1 MTDYGWLQPN
11 EQMTNQLQT
20 GKSLQLHALSFLLG
34 IILLQFFAN
43 LPSFYSFF
51 LVPVFIVLA
60 WYRPIFRYGLV
71 GLAGFCWVLL
81 DAYGQSQ
88 YQLDESLIG
97 ENILIQ
103 GRIADI
109 PTQLGR
115 IQRFVLE
122 LEQIKGINPNTFP
135 SRIRLSWY
143 DRNQPVKAGEHWQ
156 LMVRLKPPHG
166 FMNPGGFDYERWLY
180 QNRIDATGYVRKSE
194 QNKLLAPA
202 ACCDMDRLRQ
212 SLSESIQ
219 QLGSHYSGLIAA
231 LAVGDKSHIL
241 DEQWVL
247 LRNTGT
253 NHLMAISGLHI
264 GLVAGFI
271 FWLVRQF
278 SLGFLIQ
285 RISRDK
291 LAALI
296 SIVAALSYALLA
308 GFAIPTQRALIMLLV
323 ILGGILLGRQ
333 LRPGNSLALALIAV
347 LLADPRSALSPGF
360 WFSFM
365 AVAVITYSFSGR
377 LARSSILSQ
386 WGRLQWVI
394 AVALFPVSL
403 FLFQQASLIAPLANL
418 LLVPWVSFLVVPL
431 VLLGMIWLIPVPVLG
446 EWFLNLAQEALDL
459 IWPVLQTLGGL
470 SFASWQQPAPSFI
483 SMMLAVTGAILL
495 LAPRGLPLRPLGI
508 LMWLPVLLIRP
519 ATPDEGD
526 FQMHLL
532 DVGQGL
538 AVFIQTHNH
547 SLLFDTGARFSDNF
561 DAGDRVVVP
570 FMKSLGL
577 SQLDRLVVSHGD
589 NDHKGGAQSIIDQ
602 LRVVQLQGQD
612 IADIAHMNAD
622 ACHAGQSWE
631 WDGVKFEYLHPD
643 REYPQRNNRAC
654 VLKIGHG
661 AASLLLT
668 ADIEA
673 SVEYRLVGDYGEQ
686 LASDVLVVPH
696 HGSKTSSTLAFLERV
711 RPDYA
716 LVSAG
721 YRNRFRH
728 PRPDIIERYRS
739 LGAEIMNTAVS
750 GAISIYFDDKSGI
763 SVPKRYRNQ
772 HHHYWNHNL

>member
-1 MTDYGWLQPN
+1 
-11 EQMTNQLQT
+11 MTNHIQT
-20 GKSLQLHALSFLLG
+20 GKSLQLHALSFLMG
-34 IILLQFFAN
+34 IILLQFFTN

-51 LVPVFIVLA
+51 LLPVFLVLA
-60 WYRPIFRYGLV
+60 RYRPVFRYCLLF
-71 GLAGFCWVLL
+71 LAGFYWVLL
-81 DAYGQSQ
+81 DAHWQSH

-109 PTQLGR
+109 PSQQGR
-115 IQRFVLE
+115 IQRFMFE
-122 LEQIKGINPNTFP
+122 LEPLEGIDLTKFP
-135 SRIRLSWY
+135 RRIRLSWY
-143 DRNQPVKAGEHWQ
+143 EQKEPVMAGDHWQ

-180 QNRIDATGYVRKSE
+180 QNRIDATGYVRTSS
-194 QNKLLAPA
+194 QNKRLGPA
-202 ACCDMDRLRQ
+202 GCCDIDRLRQ
-212 SLSESIQ
+212 SLSASIQ
-219 QLGSHYSGLIAA
+219 QLGSNYSGLMAA
-231 LAVGDKSHIL
+231 LAVGDKNHIQ
-241 DEQWVL
+241 DEQWLL
-247 LRNTGT
+247 LRDTGT

-271 FWLVRQF
+271 FWLTRRF
-278 SLGFLIQ
+278 SPSFIVQ

-291 LAALI
+291 LAALL
-296 SIVAALSYALLA
+296 SIIAALGYALLA

-333 LRPGNSLALALIAV
+333 LRPGNSLALALMAV
-347 LLADPRSALSPGF
+347 LLVDPRSVLSPGF

-377 LARSSILSQ
+377 MARPTLLKQ

-403 FLFQQASLIAPLANL
+403 YLFQQASLIAPLANL

-431 VLLGMIWLIPVPVLG
+431 VLLGMICLIPVPALG
-446 EWFLNLAQEALDL
+446 EWFLNLAHWALDL
-459 IWPVLQTLGGL
+459 IWPVLEVLGNL
-470 SFASWQQPAPSFI
+470 SFASWQQSAPSFA
-483 SMMLAVTGAILL
+483 SLALAVFGTMLL

-508 LMWLPVLLIRP
+508 LMWLPALFIRP
-519 ATPDEGD
+519 VVPDAGD

-538 AVFIQTHNH
+538 SVFIQTHNH
-547 SLLFDTGARFSDNF
+547 SLLFDAGARFSDSF

-570 FMKSLGL
+570 FVKNRGL
-577 SQLDRLVVSHGD
+577 NQLDRLIVSHGD

-612 IADIAHMNAD
+612 IADINHAHAES
-622 ACHAGQSWE
+622 CRAGQAWE
-631 WDGVKFEYLHPD
+631 WDGVRFEYLHPD
-643 REYPQRNNRAC
+643 REYPRRNNRAC
-654 VLKIGHG
+654 VLKISHNT
-661 AASLLLT
+661 ASLLIA

-673 SVEYRLVGDYGEQ
+673 SVERRLISDYGEA
-686 LASDVLVVPH
+686 LDSDVLIVPH
-696 HGSKTSSTLAFLERV
+696 HGSQTSSTPAFIELVSPR
-711 RPDYA
+711 YA
-716 LVSAG
+716 LISAG

-728 PRPDIIERYRS
+728 PRPDIVKRYQAM
-739 LGAEIMNTAVS
+739 GGKVINTAMS

-763 SVPKRYRNQ
+763 SVPKSFRNQ
-772 HHHYWNHNL
+772 HHHYWNHSL